1 MNSNPDIVFG
11 GRLDTGVQFSD
22 VLEYVK
28 TMRPSALTT
37 DALPDVIDILDY
49 TRTQVIAL
57 HEQTEALAKQLEEK
71 QAFLTKREA
80 ELSIRLKALRL
91 VEQNEPATK
100 PRYFWR

>member
-1 MNSNPDIVFG
+1 MSSNPDAVFG
-11 GRLDTGVQFSD
+11 GRLDSGVQLTD

-37 DALPDVIDILDY
+37 DALPDVIDILEY
-49 TRTQVIAL
+49 TREQVLKI
-57 HEQTEALAKQLEEK
+57 HQETEALSRELQEK

-80 ELSIRLKALRL
+80 ELSIKLKALRL

-100 PRYFWR
+100 RRYFWR